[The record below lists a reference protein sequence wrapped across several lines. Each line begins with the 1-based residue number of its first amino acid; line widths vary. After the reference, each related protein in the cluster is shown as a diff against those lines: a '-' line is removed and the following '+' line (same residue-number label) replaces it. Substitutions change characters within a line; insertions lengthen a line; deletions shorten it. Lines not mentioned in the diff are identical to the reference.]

1 MGMRIYLRISFFN
14 RKEAETMRE
23 TFQVRDTVL
32 TVLVPKELDHHTAE
46 EIRIGAD
53 KILERENIKDIRFD
67 FRNTEFMDSSGIGVI
82 MGRYKNIRLV
92 GGRVS
97 AAYVNERVEK
107 IMRMSGLL
115 KFITV
120 EQERSWDAPDR
131 KGGSY
136 GTHE

>member
-1 MGMRIYLRISFFN
+1 M
-14 RKEAETMRE
+14 KE
-23 TFQVRDTVL
+23 TFQVRDTIL
-32 TVLVPKELDHHTAE
+32 TVLVPKELDHHSAE

-53 KILERENIKDIRFD
+53 RILERENIRCIRFD

-97 AAYVNERVEK
+97 AAHVNGRVEK

-120 EQERSWDAPDR
+120 EQERSWETAGQ

-136 GTHE
+136 GAHE